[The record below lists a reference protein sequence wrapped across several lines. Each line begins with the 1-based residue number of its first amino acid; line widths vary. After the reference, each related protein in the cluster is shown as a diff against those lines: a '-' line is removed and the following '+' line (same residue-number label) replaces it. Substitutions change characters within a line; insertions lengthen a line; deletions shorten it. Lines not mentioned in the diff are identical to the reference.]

1 MGAFHS
7 GCMVLPALDGLPVA
21 LLPGMVRSLFGVSAF
36 QSQPVVQ
43 SKPARPRAPSLLD
56 LAIEWEESPPVRGVS
71 AESWHRARGWTS
83 DDE

>member
-1 MGAFHS
+1 M
-7 GCMVLPALDGLPVA
+7 
-21 LLPGMVRSLFGVSAF
+21 SAF

-56 LAIEWEESPPVRGVS
+56 LDIEWEESPPVRGVS